1 MLGAAAPA
9 PARRGSQNCLM
20 TGGKGSQRFAPA
32 PAKTQKKTKKKII
45 TAGRCSGR
53 NLGVAD
59 APPVERKDPTDMLLA
74 RFNALKAS
82 SSPQAG
88 QAAPSQFPSV
98 AQAAAPQQAQAN
110 WRCTIC
116 DQEMEPD
123 KLECWMCEEPR
134 PDAAG

>member
-32 PAKTQKKTKKKII
+32 PAPAPKEPKPCLM
-45 TAGRCSGR
+45 TAGRGSGR
-53 NLGVAD
+53 NLGAVD
-59 APPVERKDPTDMLLA
+59 APPVEKKDPTDMLLA
-74 RFNALKAS
+74 RFNALKATT
-82 SSPQAG
+82 PPAG